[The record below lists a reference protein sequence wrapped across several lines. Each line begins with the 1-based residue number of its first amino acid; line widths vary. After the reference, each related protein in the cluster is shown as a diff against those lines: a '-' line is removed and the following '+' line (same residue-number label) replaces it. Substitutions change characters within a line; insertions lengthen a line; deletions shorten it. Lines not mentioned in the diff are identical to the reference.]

1 MCAVVLHL
9 QLETW
14 VPSNHKLP
22 PHPPPLFYPHPQIQN
37 KYLVEGQDV
46 VVRYSLFNVGSAAAL
61 NVRVQEGGF
70 GAGDFDIVAGKADF
84 TLDRL
89 APGANASHT
98 LVVRPL
104 KYGYYNFTAAT
115 VSYLETEAATEVRY
129 GYGGGGV

>member
-1 MCAVVLHL
+1 M
-9 QLETW
+9 
-14 VPSNHKLP
+14 
-22 PHPPPLFYPHPQIQN
+22 
-37 KYLVEGQDV
+37 
-46 VVRYSLFNVGSAAAL
+46 VVRYSLFNIGSAAAL
-61 NVRVQEGGF
+61 NVRVQEAGF

-115 VSYLETEAATEVRY
+115 VSYMESETATEVRA
-129 GYGGGGV
+129 GQRLGVGWRTPGWCLVNPGDVLLRCYVVSM